1 MTVLEGSDII
11 GALLLEDTAL
21 LQLVPAERIKA
32 GLLPEGIALDALL
45 VNGTSSTDRQP
56 LTREALVR
64 RTDRVSVTVRTAS
77 HRNRKA
83 VIAAVR
89 RACAGKT
96 GQLGGGRNV
105 SILTA
110 GMGPDVNGPGGS
122 FEKTQD
128 FRVSWDAED

>member
-11 GALLLEDTAL
+11 GALLLADEAL
-21 LQLVPAERIKA
+21 LQLVPEERIKA
-32 GLLPEGIALDALL
+32 GLLPEGSALPALL

-56 LTREALVR
+56 LTREAQVR
-64 RTDRVSVTVRTAS
+64 RTDRVSVTVR
-77 HRNRKA
+77 
-83 VIAAVR
+83 AAPPRSPPCDCGGWR